1 MTNSKNLDKHLSRI
15 LSISFLYTYYKSQ
28 DTNVDLG
35 FFEPNSVLDILEEKK
50 YDTRLYEQLT
60 EGAMEYQDSID
71 KVIKELA
78 PEWNLVDM
86 NLLNLIILRIS
97 IYEAFIGELT
107 PVAIVINEAMELK
120 KELGSEEGAGFI
132 NGVLGAIA
140 KDDQMKA
147 LLKKETK
154 ENE

>member
-50 YDTRLYEQLT
+50 FDTRLYEELT
-60 EGAMEYQDSID
+60 EGVMENQDTID
-71 KVIKELA
+71 KVIEDLA
-78 PEWNLVDM
+78 PAWNIGEM
-86 NLLNLIILRIS
+86 NILNLIILRIS
-97 IYEAFIGELT
+97 IFEAFVAELT

-120 KELGSEEGAGFI
+120 KELGSDEGAGFI

-140 KDDQMKA
+140 KDDQILK
-147 LLKKETK
+147 LLKKQ
-154 ENE
+154 NE

>member
-1 MTNSKNLDKHLSRI
+1 
-15 LSISFLYTYYKSQ
+15 
-28 DTNVDLG
+28 
-35 FFEPNSVLDILEEKK
+35 
-50 YDTRLYEQLT
+50 
-60 EGAMEYQDSID
+60 MEYQTSID